1 MLSER
6 AAPGRPLTALCD
18 RMTSAKPA
26 LALLGALVLAG
37 CLHGGEEEPAARAEP
52 PPSGQVTLAE
62 HGGERGHTY
71 VAGDRLY
78 GWGPEAEKLGGA
90 INTNLIGTLSPAA
103 VASGRRPYLLV
114 YNSWRARRPVL
125 RLRGLDTGRDRV
137 LEEGA
142 LSVAWRED
150 GRLAYFKAL
159 RPDLGAPKT
168 YVGHVVARRALQA
181 PVVRW
186 TSKPGR
192 YVVAAWARGRVL
204 AYRLGPTWPDLLALD
219 GRRRERVLAKAG
231 ALVAVSPDGRRAFVS
246 TYGTSPPVV
255 RVLDVES
262 GEELARRTIT
272 RLRWLTESG
281 SWSGDAVA
289 ATASAGVAVFR
300 VGARTIVLEQ
310 VLGFTAAGFS
320 LGPFEPRL
328 DYTGRSIV
336 AWGELEP
343 RPRQAVAQAVL
354 VECDRV
360 TLRCF
365 RGGVASSTA
374 PPRPVYIPSRP

>member
-1 MLSER
+1 
-6 AAPGRPLTALCD
+6 
-18 RMTSAKPA
+18 MTSAKPA
-26 LALLGALVLAG
+26 IGLLGALLLAG
-37 CLHGGEEEPAARAEP
+37 CLHGGEEEPAARAEA
-52 PPSGQVTLAE
+52 PPSGQVTVADD
-62 HGGERGHTY
+62 GGEGGQVY

-78 GWGPEAEKLGGA
+78 GWGPQAEKLGGA

-103 VASGRRPYLLV
+103 VASGRWPYLLV

-125 RLRGLDTGRDRV
+125 RLRGLETGRDRV
-137 LEEGA
+137 VEEGA
-142 LSVAWRED
+142 LSVAWREG

-159 RPDLGAPKT
+159 RPDLRVPKT
-168 YVGHVVARRALQA
+168 YVGHVVVRRALQA
-181 PVVRW
+181 PAVRW

-192 YVVAAWARGRVL
+192 YVVAAWAGRRLL

-246 TYGTSPPVV
+246 TYGSSPPVV

-289 ATASAGVAVFR
+289 ATANAGLAVFR
-300 VGARTIVLEQ
+300 VGARSIALEQ
-310 VLGFTAAGFS
+310 VLGFTASGVS

-328 DYTGRSIV
+328 DATGRRIV
-336 AWGELEP
+336 AWAELEP
-343 RPRQAVAQAVL
+343 RPRQAIAQAVL

-360 TLRCF
+360 ALRCF
-365 RGGVASSTA
+365 RGAVASATA
-374 PPRPVYIPSRP
+374 PPRPVYNPSRP